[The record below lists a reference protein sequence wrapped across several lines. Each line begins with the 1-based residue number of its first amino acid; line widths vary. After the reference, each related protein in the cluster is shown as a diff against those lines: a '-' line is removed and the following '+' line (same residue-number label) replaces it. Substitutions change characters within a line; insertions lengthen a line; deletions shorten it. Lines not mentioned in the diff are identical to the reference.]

1 MASFSDAHL
10 NRDLRSM
17 TRHLQDVLHKARG
30 LLGSVILAD
39 KTTALHQST
48 CVTAPV
54 ACMLAG
60 TLPCTLPFQRN
71 TPENS
76 LGQASRRGSLVVS
89 VDGSAHA
96 FNNDQVCAHGGVCEG
111 VWHPSEVQA
120 GAALAVA
127 CHIQA
132 RFPAAQRESESGP
145 ARHCYRMTHAC
156 HVQDT
161 AQIQI
166 RIISD
171 PRQRAPTK
179 VCRCGPVAAY
189 LRGTTVFGKHMSL
202 LQASAMQVS
211 T

>member
-1 MASFSDAHL
+1 MTHHLKDA
-10 NRDLRSM
+10 
-17 TRHLQDVLHKARG
+17 LHEERG
-30 LLGSVILAD
+30 RLGNLILAD
-39 KTTALHQST
+39 KTTALHPNT

-54 ACMLAG
+54 ACMLPG

-71 TPENS
+71 TQENS
-76 LGQASRRGSLVVS
+76 LGQDSRRGSLVVS

-96 FNNDQVCAHGGVCEG
+96 FDDDQVCAHSRVCEG

-120 GAALAVA
+120 GAALAIA

-132 RFPAAQRESESGP
+132 RFPAAQCNSESGP
-145 ARHCYRMTHAC
+145 ARHYHRMTHAC

-161 AQIQI
+161 AV
-166 RIISD
+166 SD

-179 VCRCGPVAAY
+179 VCGCGPVAAY